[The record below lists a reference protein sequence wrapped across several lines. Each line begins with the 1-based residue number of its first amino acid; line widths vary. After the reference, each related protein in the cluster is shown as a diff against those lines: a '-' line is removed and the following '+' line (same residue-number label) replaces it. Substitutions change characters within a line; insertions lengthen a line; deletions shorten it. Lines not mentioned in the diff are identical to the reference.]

1 MKAKKICAGAMAL
14 VLSMGTMSA
23 FTGCGSSTDS
33 SSKAVTPEVSQ
44 ADIKDSFDAKGAKLE
59 VLTNRTDRKEDG
71 KLDALTDKFEEAYN
85 CTVEYTA
92 YKDYDTDV
100 ATRMGTDD
108 YGDVLCIP
116 SSLKLEEL
124 PTYFVSLGT
133 YDEFKDT
140 YRWSDK
146 KMTADGNVYG
156 LAVGGTATGVLYNKK
171 IWEQAGITETPK
183 TPDEFLAD
191 LQLIKDNTDAIPY
204 YTNFKEASWT
214 AAQWSSLVVP
224 SSGDP
229 DFETNLIVN
238 KEDFFKEGQPY
249 YNVFKLMY
257 DIYSDSSLI
266 EGDPMSSDWEGSK
279 LMLANGEVATM
290 TMGSW
295 AVSQFQQI
303 AKDNGLDPE
312 NIGYMP
318 APFTKDG
325 KQYAQYAAD
334 YCMGVNKNSSDDK
347 KDLGKKYIEWFI
359 AESGFSEAEG
369 GINTLEGSKLPDY
382 LSAFDGCEFF
392 TANAAPDGLTG
403 VFNAIDKDSEV
414 GIWDGDSANFKLQ
427 LAEAAFAGKGDDG
440 FKAIADSVN
449 QKWAAT
455 RDANKDLAA
464 YIKNNG

>member
-204 YTNFKEASWT
+204 YTNFK
-214 AAQWSSLVVP
+214 
-224 SSGDP
+224 
-229 DFETNLIVN
+229 
-238 KEDFFKEGQPY
+238 
-249 YNVFKLMY
+249 
-257 DIYSDSSLI
+257 
-266 EGDPMSSDWEGSK
+266 
-279 LMLANGEVATM
+279 
-290 TMGSW
+290 
-295 AVSQFQQI
+295 
-303 AKDNGLDPE
+303 
-312 NIGYMP
+312 
-318 APFTKDG
+318 
-325 KQYAQYAAD
+325 
-334 YCMGVNKNSSDDK
+334 
-347 KDLGKKYIEWFI
+347 
-359 AESGFSEAEG
+359 
-369 GINTLEGSKLPDY
+369 
-382 LSAFDGCEFF
+382 
-392 TANAAPDGLTG
+392 
-403 VFNAIDKDSEV
+403 
-414 GIWDGDSANFKLQ
+414 
-427 LAEAAFAGKGDDG
+427 
-440 FKAIADSVN
+440 DSV
-449 QKWAAT
+449 AEPCYFSS
-455 RDANKDLAA
+455 RRC
-464 YIKNNG
+464 

>member
-204 YTNFKEASWT
+204 YTNFKDASWT
-214 AAQWSSLVVP
+214 ITQWQNLVLSAA
-224 SSGDP
+224 GGA
-229 DFETNLIVN
+229 EAEN
-238 KEDFFKEGQPY
+238 KLLQDKSDLFVEGNGY
-249 YNVFKLMY
+249 YEVYKLMY
-257 DIYSDSSLI
+257 DLFSKPDLLEEDHANTEWESSKVWFG
-266 EGDPMSSDWEGSK
+266 EGK
-279 LMLANGEVATM
+279 IATM
-290 TMGSW
+290 VMGSW
-295 AVSQFQQI
+295 AVSQFQE
-303 AKDNGLDPE
+303 AGDNADD
-312 NIGYMP
+312 IGYMP
-318 APFTKDG
+318 APFSTSG
-325 KQYAQYAAD
+325 KQYAESAPD
-334 YCMGVNKNSSDDK
+334 YCMGVNKNRSDEIK
-347 KDLGKKYIEWFI
+347 ELGKKYITWFV
-359 AESGFSEAEG
+359 EDSGLAKK
-369 GINTLEGSKLPDY
+369 EGSICALKGSEMPEY
-382 LSAFDGCEFF
+382 LTDFANCELFI
-392 TANAAPDGLTG
+392 TAAAPEGLTG
-403 VFNAIDKDSEV
+403 VWDAINNDSEV
-414 GIWDGDSANFKLQ
+414 GTWQGDADNFKIKM
-427 LAEAAFAGKGDDG
+427 AEAAFAGQGEDA
-440 FKAIADSVN
+440 FKQIVSDTNA
-449 QKWAAT
+449 KWNAT
-455 RDANKDLAA
+455 RDANADLAA
-464 YIKNNG
+464 YLEANG

>member
-204 YTNFKEASWT
+204 YTNFKDASWT
-214 AAQWSSLVVP
+214 ITQWQNLVLSAA
-224 SSGDP
+224 GGA
-229 DFETNLIVN
+229 EAEN
-238 KEDFFKEGQPY
+238 KLLQDKSDLFVEGNGY
-249 YNVFKLMY
+249 YEVYKLMY
-257 DIYSDSSLI
+257 DLFSKPDLLEEDHANTEWESSKVWFG
-266 EGDPMSSDWEGSK
+266 EGK
-279 LMLANGEVATM
+279 IATM
-290 TMGSW
+290 VMGSW
-295 AVSQFQQI
+295 AVSQFMEQ
-303 AKDNGLDPE
+303 AE
-312 NIGYMP
+312 NPDDIGYMP
-318 APFTKDG
+318 VPVTAADG
-325 KQYAQYAAD
+325 KVYAEEGPD
-334 YCMGVNKNSSDDK
+334 YTLGVSANSTNQ
-347 KDLGKKYIEWFI
+347 DLAKAYVEWFI
-359 AESGFSEAEG
+359 SDSGFSEQEG
-369 GINTLEGSKLPDY
+369 MISTVQNKELPSM
-382 LSAFDGCEFF
+382 LSGFKDAVFF
-392 TANAAPDGLTG
+392 EKAVAPDDLVGK
-403 VFNAIDKDSEV
+403 FDEIDKESGV
-414 GIWDGDSANFKLQ
+414 GVWQGDEDNFKIK

-440 FKAIADSVN
+440 FNEIIADVN
-449 QKWAAT
+449 KKWAAA
-455 RDANKDLAA
+455 RDKVL
-464 YIKNNG
+464 G

>member
-108 YGDVLCIP
+108 YGDV
-116 SSLKLEEL
+116 
-124 PTYFVSLGT
+124 
-133 YDEFKDT
+133 
-140 YRWSDK
+140 
-146 KMTADGNVYG
+146 YG

-204 YTNFKEASWT
+204 YTNFKDASWT
-214 AAQWSSLVVP
+214 ITQWQNLVLSAA
-224 SSGDP
+224 GGA
-229 DFETNLIVN
+229 EAEN
-238 KEDFFKEGQPY
+238 KLLQDKSDLFVEGNGY
-249 YNVFKLMY
+249 YEVYKLMY
-257 DIYSDSSLI
+257 DLFSKPDLLEEDHANTEWESSKVWFG
-266 EGDPMSSDWEGSK
+266 EGK
-279 LMLANGEVATM
+279 IATM
-290 TMGSW
+290 VMGSW
-295 AVSQFQQI
+295 AVSQFMEQ
-303 AKDNGLDPE
+303 AE
-312 NIGYMP
+312 NPDDIGYMP
-318 APFTKDG
+318 VPVTAADG
-325 KQYAQYAAD
+325 KVYAEEGPD
-334 YCMGVNKNSSDDK
+334 YTLGVSANSKNQ
-347 KDLGKKYIEWFI
+347 DLAKAYVEWFI
-359 AESGFSEAEG
+359 SDSGFSEQEG
-369 GINTLEGSKLPDY
+369 MISTVQNKELPSM
-382 LSAFDGCEFF
+382 LSGFKDAVFF
-392 TANAAPDGLTG
+392 EKAVAPDDLVGK
-403 VFNAIDKDSEV
+403 FDEIDKESGV
-414 GIWDGDSANFKLQ
+414 GVWQGDEDNFKIK

-440 FKAIADSVN
+440 FNEIIADVN
-449 QKWAAT
+449 KKWAAA
-455 RDANKDLAA
+455 RDKVL
-464 YIKNNG
+464 G

>member
-23 FTGCGSSTDS
+23 FTGCGSSADS

-100 ATRMGTDD
+100 ATRMGTD
-108 YGDVLCIP
+108 
-116 SSLKLEEL
+116 
-124 PTYFVSLGT
+124 
-133 YDEFKDT
+133 T

-204 YTNFKEASWT
+204 YTNFKDASWT
-214 AAQWSSLVVP
+214 ITQWQNLVLSAA
-224 SSGDP
+224 GGA
-229 DFETNLIVN
+229 EAEN
-238 KEDFFKEGQPY
+238 KLLQDKSDLFVEGNGY
-249 YNVFKLMY
+249 YEVYKLMY
-257 DIYSDSSLI
+257 DLFSKPDLLEEDHANTEWESSKVWFG
-266 EGDPMSSDWEGSK
+266 EGK
-279 LMLANGEVATM
+279 IATM
-290 TMGSW
+290 VMGSW
-295 AVSQFQQI
+295 AVSQFMEQ
-303 AKDNGLDPE
+303 AE
-312 NIGYMP
+312 NPDDIGYMP
-318 APFTKDG
+318 VPVTAADG
-325 KQYAQYAAD
+325 KVYAEEGPD
-334 YCMGVNKNSSDDK
+334 YTLGVSANSKNQ
-347 KDLGKKYIEWFI
+347 DLAKAYVEWFI
-359 AESGFSEAEG
+359 SDSGFSEQEG
-369 GINTLEGSKLPDY
+369 MISTVQNKELPSM
-382 LSAFDGCEFF
+382 LSGFKDAVFF
-392 TANAAPDGLTG
+392 EKAVAPDDLVGK
-403 VFNAIDKDSEV
+403 FDEIDKESGV
-414 GIWDGDSANFKLQ
+414 GVWQGDEDNFKIK

-440 FKAIADSVN
+440 FNEIIADVN
-449 QKWAAT
+449 KKWAAA
-455 RDANKDLAA
+455 RDKVL
-464 YIKNNG
+464 G

>member
-23 FTGCGSSTDS
+23 LTGCGNSTDS

-44 ADIKDSFDAKGAKLE
+44 ADITDAFDAKGAKLE

-204 YTNFKEASWT
+204 YTNFKDASWT
-214 AAQWSSLVVP
+214 IGQWQNLVLSAAGGADAENKLLQDK
-224 SSGDP
+224 GDLFTEGNGY
-229 DFETNLIVN
+229 FEV
-238 KEDFFKEGQPY
+238 Y
-249 YNVFKLMY
+249 KLMY
-257 DIYSDSSLI
+257 DLFSKPDLLEEDHANTEWESS
-266 EGDPMSSDWEGSK
+266 K
-279 LMLANGEVATM
+279 V
-290 TMGSW
+290 
-295 AVSQFQQI
+295 
-303 AKDNGLDPE
+303 
-312 NIGYMP
+312 
-318 APFTKDG
+318 
-325 KQYAQYAAD
+325 
-334 YCMGVNKNSSDDK
+334 
-347 KDLGKKYIEWFI
+347 
-359 AESGFSEAEG
+359 
-369 GINTLEGSKLPDY
+369 
-382 LSAFDGCEFF
+382 
-392 TANAAPDGLTG
+392 
-403 VFNAIDKDSEV
+403 
-414 GIWDGDSANFKLQ
+414 
-427 LAEAAFAGKGDDG
+427 
-440 FKAIADSVN
+440 
-449 QKWAAT
+449 
-455 RDANKDLAA
+455 
-464 YIKNNG
+464 

>member
-23 FTGCGSSTDS
+23 FTGCGSSTHS

-133 YDEFKDT
+133 YDEFKHT

-224 SSGDP
+224 SSGNP
-229 DFETNLIVN
+229 NFETDLIVN
-238 KEDFFKEGQPY
+238 KEDFFTEGKPY

-257 DIYSDSSLI
+257 DIYSDPTLI

-295 AVSQFQQI
+295 AVSQFQQL

-318 APFTKDG
+318 APFSKDG

-334 YCMGVNKNSSDDK
+334 YCMGINKNIADDK

-414 GIWDGDSANFKLQ
+414 GIWTGDSANFKLQ
-427 LAEAAFAGKGDDG
+427 LAEAAFAGKGDAG

-455 RDANKDLAA
+455 RDANAELEA
-464 YIKNNG
+464 YIKANG

>member
-124 PTYFVSLGT
+124 PTYFVSIGT

-204 YTNFKEASWT
+204 YTNFKDASWT
-214 AAQWSSLVVP
+214 IGQWQNLVLSAA
-224 SSGDP
+224 G
-229 DFETNLIVN
+229 
-238 KEDFFKEGQPY
+238 G
-249 YNVFKLMY
+249 
-257 DIYSDSSLI
+257 
-266 EGDPMSSDWEGSK
+266 
-279 LMLANGEVATM
+279 A
-290 TMGSW
+290 
-295 AVSQFQQI
+295 
-303 AKDNGLDPE
+303 
-312 NIGYMP
+312 
-318 APFTKDG
+318 
-325 KQYAQYAAD
+325 
-334 YCMGVNKNSSDDK
+334 
-347 KDLGKKYIEWFI
+347 
-359 AESGFSEAEG
+359 EAENKLLQDKSDLFVEG
-369 GINTLEGSKLPDY
+369 NGYYEPTFFGVDGMDGILTLEGFDTSLAEGVMLLTPFNADATDEKTQSFVTKYQELYGDVPNQFAADAY
-382 LSAFDGCEFF
+382 DCVYAYKAALEASGATADMSAEELCDKMIEAFP
-392 TANAAPDGLTG
+392 TLTYDGLTG
-403 VFNAIDKDSEV
+403 TGITWDSTGAV
-414 GIWDGDSANFKLQ
+414 SKTP
-427 LAEAAFAGKGDDG
+427 KGM
-440 FKAIADSVN
+440 V
-449 QKWAAT
+449 
-455 RDANKDLAA
+455 
-464 YIKNNG
+464 IKNGAYVGME

>member
-23 FTGCGSSTDS
+23 LTGCGNSTDS

-44 ADIKDSFDAKGAKLE
+44 ADITDAFDAKGAKLE

-71 KLDALTDKFEEAYN
+71 KLDALTDKFEKAYN

-140 YRWSDK
+140 YRWADK

-204 YTNFKEASWT
+204 YTNFKDASWT
-214 AAQWSSLVVP
+214 IGQWQNLVLSAA
-224 SSGDP
+224 GGADA
-229 DFETNLIVN
+229 ENNLLQN
-238 KEDFFKEGQPY
+238 KSDLFTEGNGY
-249 YNVFKLMY
+249 YEVYKLMY
-257 DIYSDSSLI
+257 DLFSKPDLLEEDHANTEWESSKVWFG
-266 EGDPMSSDWEGSK
+266 EGK
-279 LMLANGEVATM
+279 IATM
-290 TMGSW
+290 VMGSW
-295 AVSQFQQI
+295 AVSQFME
-303 AKDNGLDPE
+303 KTE
-312 NIGYMP
+312 NPDDIGYMP
-318 APFTKDG
+318 VPITAADG
-325 KQYAQYAAD
+325 KVYAEEGPD
-334 YCMGVNKNSSDDK
+334 YTLGVSANSKNQ
-347 KDLGKKYIEWFI
+347 DLAKAYVEWFI
-359 AESGFSEAEG
+359 SDSGFSEQEG
-369 GINTLEGSKLPDY
+369 MISTVQNKELPSTLSGFKD
-382 LSAFDGCEFF
+382 AVFF
-392 TANAAPDGLTG
+392 EKAVAPDNLVGK
-403 VFNAIDKDSEV
+403 FDEIDKESGV
-414 GIWDGDSANFKLQ
+414 GVWQGDEDNFKIK

-440 FKAIADSVN
+440 FNEIIADVN
-449 QKWAAT
+449 KKWAAA
-455 RDANKDLAA
+455 RDKVL
-464 YIKNNG
+464 G

>member
-44 ADIKDSFDAKGAKLE
+44 ADIKDAFDAKGAKLE

-204 YTNFKEASWT
+204 YTNFKDASWT
-214 AAQWSSLVVP
+214 IGQWQNLVLSAAGGADAENNLLQNKSDLFVE
-224 SSGDP
+224 GD
-229 DFETNLIVN
+229 
-238 KEDFFKEGQPY
+238 GY
-249 YNVFKLMY
+249 YEVYKLMY
-257 DIYSDSSLI
+257 DLFSKPDLLEEDHANTEWESSKVWFG
-266 EGDPMSSDWEGSK
+266 EGK
-279 LMLANGEVATM
+279 IATM
-290 TMGSW
+290 VMGSW
-295 AVSQFQQI
+295 AVSQFMEK
-303 AKDNGLDPE
+303 AE
-312 NIGYMP
+312 NPDDIGYMP
-318 APFTKDG
+318 VPITAADG
-325 KQYAQYAAD
+325 KVYAEEGPD
-334 YCMGVNKNSSDDK
+334 YTLGVSANSKNQ
-347 KDLGKKYIEWFI
+347 DLAKAYVEWFI
-359 AESGFSEAEG
+359 SDSGFSEQEG
-369 GINTLEGSKLPDY
+369 MIST
-382 LSAFDGCEFF
+382 
-392 TANAAPDGLTG
+392 
-403 VFNAIDKDSEV
+403 V
-414 GIWDGDSANFKLQ
+414 
-427 LAEAAFAGKGDDG
+427 
-440 FKAIADSVN
+440 
-449 QKWAAT
+449 
-455 RDANKDLAA
+455 
-464 YIKNNG
+464 

>member
-171 IWEQAGITETPK
+171 IWEQAGIT
-183 TPDEFLAD
+183 AH
-191 LQLIKDNTDAIPY
+191 Q
-204 YTNFKEASWT
+204 
-214 AAQWSSLVVP
+214 
-224 SSGDP
+224 G
-229 DFETNLIVN
+229 
-238 KEDFFKEGQPY
+238 
-249 YNVFKLMY
+249 
-257 DIYSDSSLI
+257 
-266 EGDPMSSDWEGSK
+266 
-279 LMLANGEVATM
+279 
-290 TMGSW
+290 
-295 AVSQFQQI
+295 
-303 AKDNGLDPE
+303 
-312 NIGYMP
+312 
-318 APFTKDG
+318 
-325 KQYAQYAAD
+325 
-334 YCMGVNKNSSDDK
+334 
-347 KDLGKKYIEWFI
+347 
-359 AESGFSEAEG
+359 
-369 GINTLEGSKLPDY
+369 
-382 LSAFDGCEFF
+382 
-392 TANAAPDGLTG
+392 
-403 VFNAIDKDSEV
+403 
-414 GIWDGDSANFKLQ
+414 
-427 LAEAAFAGKGDDG
+427 
-440 FKAIADSVN
+440 
-449 QKWAAT
+449 
-455 RDANKDLAA
+455 
-464 YIKNNG
+464 

>member
-44 ADIKDSFDAKGAKLE
+44 ADITDAFDAKGAKLE

-71 KLDALTDKFEEAYN
+71 KLDALTDKFEKAYN

-204 YTNFKEASWT
+204 YTNFKDASWT
-214 AAQWSSLVVP
+214 IGQWQNLVLSAAGGADAENKLLQDK
-224 SSGDP
+224 GDL
-229 DFETNLIVN
+229 FT
-238 KEDFFKEGQPY
+238 EGNGY
-249 YNVFKLMY
+249 YEVYKLMY
-257 DIYSDSSLI
+257 DLFSKPDLLEEDHANTEWESSKVWFG
-266 EGDPMSSDWEGSK
+266 EGK
-279 LMLANGEVATM
+279 IATM
-290 TMGSW
+290 VMGSW
-295 AVSQFQQI
+295 AVSQFMEK
-303 AKDNGLDPE
+303 AE
-312 NIGYMP
+312 NPDDIGYMP
-318 APFTKDG
+318 VPITAADG
-325 KQYAQYAAD
+325 KVYAEEGPD
-334 YCMGVNKNSSDDK
+334 YTLGVSANSKNQ
-347 KDLGKKYIEWFI
+347 DLAKAYVEWFI
-359 AESGFSEAEG
+359 SDSGFSEQEG
-369 GINTLEGSKLPDY
+369 MISTVQNKELPSTLSGFKD
-382 LSAFDGCEFF
+382 AVFF
-392 TANAAPDGLTG
+392 EKAVAPDNLVGK
-403 VFNAIDKDSEV
+403 FDEIDKESGV
-414 GIWDGDSANFKLQ
+414 GVWQGDEDNFKIK

-440 FKAIADSVN
+440 FNEIIADVN
-449 QKWAAT
+449 KKWAAA
-455 RDANKDLAA
+455 RDKVL
-464 YIKNNG
+464 G